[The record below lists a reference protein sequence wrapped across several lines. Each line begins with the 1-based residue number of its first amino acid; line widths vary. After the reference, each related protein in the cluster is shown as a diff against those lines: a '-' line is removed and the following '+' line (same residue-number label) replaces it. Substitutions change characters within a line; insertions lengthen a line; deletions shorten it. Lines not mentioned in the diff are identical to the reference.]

1 MSRINTN
8 VSALQAISKLISNQ
22 SDLALRL
29 ERLSSGL
36 RINRGADDPAGL
48 IASESLR
55 SEIRGITTAVDNS
68 TRAINV
74 ISTADA
80 ALSEVSKLLLEIK
93 SLVNTTA
100 NSGALSTDEIQANQ
114 LQIDSLLESINRVA
128 NSTQFN
134 AKKLLNGALSYTIS
148 GQNSTN
154 IPRLQVFGARI
165 PSGSSLAVSVQ
176 VTQSAQTAQLI
187 VQKGTANSGLSA
199 SGFSS
204 RLSAS
209 NNVSVEIRGRLG
221 TEIFSFTGGTTVS
234 SIVTAINGFK
244 SLTGV
249 SATLNK
255 SGLSATGI
263 RFNSVGYGSEEYV
276 SVRAIS
282 GKFQVNPGG
291 DRGDTED
298 GGRDAGVLFNG
309 QAASVSGLVA
319 RIRSSGLDVVA
330 DLSTAF
336 GTTLGST
343 SFGITGGGAN
353 FQIGPQV
360 NSDGL
365 VSIGIPSLTTSNLG
379 STTDGFLNTIGTGGS
394 RAITNSDNHSA
405 AGAIVAA
412 AITQVAVL
420 SGRLG
425 GFQANQIETN
435 LNSQRVALENVKAS
449 ESTIRDTDYASEV
462 SNLTRAQILVQST
475 TQILG
480 LANQIP
486 QNVLSLLR

>member
-8 VSALQAISKLISNQ
+8 VSALQAITKLIENQ
-22 SDLALRL
+22 NDLNTRL

-55 SEIRGITTAVDNS
+55 SEIRGITAAIDNS
-68 TRAINV
+68 TRAVNV

-80 ALSEVSKLLLEIK
+80 ALGEVSKLLLEVK
-93 SLVNTTA
+93 GLVNAST
-100 NSGALSTDEIQANQ
+100 NSGALSEDEIQANQ

-134 AKKLLNGALSYTIS
+134 TKKLLNGELGYTVS
-148 GQNSTN
+148 SQNSSQLS
-154 IPRLQVFGARI
+154 RLQIFGARI
-165 PSGSSLAVSVQ
+165 PSGQVLPVTIQ
-176 VTQSAQTAQLI
+176 VTQSAQTAVLGI
-187 VQKGTANSGLSA
+187 TAGGANGLSS
-199 SGFSS
+199 SGYSS
-204 RLSAS
+204 TLSS
-209 NNVSVEIRGRLG
+209 GNNVTLEVRGRLG
-221 TEIFSFTGGTTVS
+221 TEIFTFTGGTTVS
-234 SIVTAINGFK
+234 SIANTISSFK
-244 SLTGV
+244 TLTGV
-249 SATLNK
+249 SASISTT
-255 SGLSATGI
+255 GTGSATGLQ
-263 RFNSVGYGSEEYV
+263 FNSTSYGNDEFV

-282 GKFQVNPGG
+282 GTFTVAPG
-291 DRGDTED
+291 DQGDTED
-298 GGRDAGVLFNG
+298 RGRNAGVLVNG
-309 QAASVSGLVA
+309 QAASVNGLVA
-319 RIRSSGLDVVA
+319 RIRSSGLDLVV
-330 DLSTAF
+330 DLATSF
-336 GTTLGST
+336 GTTLSSS

-365 VSIGIPSLTTSNLG
+365 ISIGIPSITTSNLG
-379 STTDGFLNTIGTGGS
+379 STVDGFLNSIGTGGTA
-394 RAITNSDNHSA
+394 AITDSANHPTA
-405 AGAIVAA
+405 AAIVSS
-412 AITQVAVL
+412 AITQVAIL

-435 LNSQRVALENVKAS
+435 LNSQRIALENVQAS

-462 SNLTRAQILVQST
+462 SRLTRAQILVQST

-480 LANQIP
+480 LANQLP

>member
-8 VSALQAISKLISNQ
+8 VSALQAISKLNSNQ
-22 SDLALRL
+22 NDLAKRL

-55 SEIRGITTAVDNS
+55 AETRGISTAIDNS

-80 ALSEVSKLLLEIK
+80 ALGEVSKLLLEVK
-93 SLVNTTA
+93 RLVNA
-100 NSGALSTDEIQANQ
+100 SSNSGALSNDEVQANQ
-114 LQIDSLLESINRVA
+114 LQVDSLLESINRIA

-134 AKKLLNGALSYTIS
+134 GKKLLNGELSYTIS
-148 GQNSTN
+148 GQNTTN
-154 IPRLQVFGARI
+154 LQRLQVFGARI
-165 PSGSSLAVSVQ
+165 PAGGALPVAVQ
-176 VTQSAQTAQLI
+176 VTQSAQTAVLNITQG
-187 VQKGTANSGLSA
+187 GTSGLSA
-199 SGFSS
+199 AGTTSTLKSGN
-204 RLSAS
+204 A
-209 NNVSVEIRGRLG
+209 VTVEVRGRLG
-221 TEIFSFTGGTTVS
+221 TEVFSFTAGTTVS
-234 SIVTAINGFK
+234 SIATAITGFK

-249 SATLNK
+249 SATVNK
-255 SGLSATGI
+255 TGTNSAIGI
-263 RFNSVGYGSEEYV
+263 AFNSVGYGSEEFV

-282 GKFQVNPGG
+282 GQFTVAIG
-291 DRGDTED
+291 DKGDHED

-309 QAASVSGLVA
+309 QAASVSGLTA
-319 RIRSSGLDVVA
+319 RIRSSGLDIVA

-336 GTTLGST
+336 GTTIGST
-343 SFGITGGGAN
+343 TFGVTGGGAN
-353 FQIGPQV
+353 FQIGPDV

-365 VSIGIPSLTTSNLG
+365 VSIGIPSITTSNLG
-379 STTDGFLNTIGTGGS
+379 STTSGYLNTIGTGGTN
-394 RAITNSDNHSA
+394 AITDPARQPTA
-405 AGAIVAA
+405 ADIVSS
-412 AITQVAVL
+412 AITQVAIL

-449 ESTIRDTDYASEV
+449 ESSIRDTDYASEV
-462 SNLTRAQILVQST
+462 ANLTRSQILVQST

-486 QNVLSLLR
+486 QNVLALLR